1 MPESLLTVLKL
12 CFLAVLYLFF
22 LRAIRVV
29 WAAMSPAAVVA
40 PPPAPAASGRRSR
53 KTAGAAPPRLKVLE
67 PTSMKGHIADLTDE
81 VTIGRA
87 ATCTLTIEDTFISQ
101 LHARVFYDNGQVFVE
116 DLGST
121 NGTFLNRKKVASAT
135 PVRRGDRV
143 QVGKAILELAK

>member
-12 CFLAVLYLFF
+12 CFLALLYLFF

-29 WAAMSPAAVVA
+29 WAAMSPTAVVA
-40 PPPAPAASGRRSR
+40 PPPAPATSGRRSR
-53 KTAGAAPPRLKVLE
+53 KTVGAAPLRLKVLE
-67 PTSMKGHIADLTDE
+67 PTSMKGQIADLTDE

>member
-1 MPESLLTVLKL
+1 MPDTLLTVLKL

-29 WAAMSPAAVVA
+29 WAAMSPA
-40 PPPAPAASGRRSR
+40 PAPAPPATPAPAPRRGR
-53 KTAGAAPPRLKVLE
+53 KAAGAAPLRLKVLE
-67 PTSMKGHIADLTDE
+67 PASMRGQTLDLANE

-87 ATCTLTIEDTFISQ
+87 STCSLPIEDTFVSQ

-135 PVRRGDRV
+135 PVRRGDRI

>member
-40 PPPAPAASGRRSR
+40 PPPAPAATGRRSR
-53 KTAGAAPPRLKVLE
+53 KTAGAAPLRLKVLE

-87 ATCTLTIEDTFISQ
+87 STCTLTIEDTFISQ

>member
-12 CFLAVLYLFF
+12 CFLALLYLFF

-29 WAAMSPAAVVA
+29 WTSMSPAVA
-40 PPPAPAASGRRSR
+40 APAPAPAASGRKTR
-53 KTAGAAPPRLKVLE
+53 KAASTAPLHLKVLE
-67 PTSMKGHIADLTDE
+67 PTSMKGQIADLANE

-87 ATCTLTIEDTFISQ
+87 STCTLTIEDTFISQ

-121 NGTFLNRKKVASAT
+121 NGTFLNRKKVTSAT
-135 PVRRGDRV
+135 PVRRGDRI
-143 QVGKAILELAK
+143 QTGKAIMELSK